1 MKKIFKSF
9 TVILLAI
16 FILIQFFRPEKNLA
30 HSSILSSNDINVKYH
45 LPDSV
50 EKILASSCYDC
61 HSNNTQ
67 YPWYSKIQPI
77 AWWLNDHIKD
87 GKKELNFSDFASYSI
102 RRQYKK
108 MEETIDQVK
117 EDEMPLSS
125 YTFIHRYAILSK
137 AQKLNLIDWANAVR
151 DTIEA
156 YYPADSLKSK

>member
-1 MKKIFKSF
+1 
-9 TVILLAI
+9 
-16 FILIQFFRPEKNLA
+16 
-30 HSSILSSNDINVKYH
+30 
-45 LPDSV
+45 
-50 EKILASSCYDC
+50 
-61 HSNNTQ
+61 
-67 YPWYSKIQPI
+67 
-77 AWWLNDHIKD
+77 
-87 GKKELNFSDFASYSI
+87 
-102 RRQYKK
+102 